1 MVNESKDE
9 VIVNRNN
16 EQTIHMLL
24 GLKSL
29 NIYTCPRFEPLNNND
44 IRSEDQN
51 IRVFDDHFQAQIS
64 VHFETF
70 K

>member
-1 MVNESKDE
+1 
-9 VIVNRNN
+9 
-16 EQTIHMLL
+16 MLL

-29 NIYTCPRFEPLNNND
+29 NIYTCPRLEPLNNND

-51 IRVFDDHFQAQIS
+51 IRVFDDHFQVQIFCTFCNS
-64 VHFETF
+64 FLKYVLVHV